1 MEFQGRVKKLLPV
14 RSGVSQRT
22 GNEWKALPF
31 VFEYFEHETD
41 RYPDSVVLETFD
53 TKVIDNLKEDMEVRC
68 GFSHHTREYDG
79 KTYNE
84 LRLYRIESVK
94 RAANQPAQQ
103 ANAPATGRNTTQ
115 QPQAAQVAPFPPAVD
130 ASGNPPGFE
139 RPATGDGNGDYDDLP
154 F

>member
-22 GNEWKALPF
+22 GNEWKSLPF
-31 VFEYFEHETD
+31 VFEYYEHETD
-41 RYPDSVVLETFD
+41 RYADSVVLETFD
-53 TKVIDNLKEDMEVRC
+53 TKVIDNLKEGMEIRC

-94 RAANQPAQQ
+94 KAQNAAPQA
-103 ANAPATGRNTTQ
+103 ANAPQPNNNT
-115 QPQAAQVAPFPPAVD
+115 
-130 ASGNPPGFE
+130 PGFE
-139 RPATGDGNGDYDDLP
+139 RPDTGDGNGDDDDLP

>member
-1 MEFQGRVKKLLPV
+1 MEFTGRVKKLLPV

-22 GNEWKALPF
+22 GNEWKSLPF
-31 VFEYFEHETD
+31 VFEYYEHETD
-41 RYPDSVVLETFD
+41 RYADSVVLETFD
-53 TKVIDNLKEDMEVRC
+53 TKVIDNLKEGMEIRC

-94 RAANQPAQQ
+94 KPQNAAPQA
-103 ANAPATGRNTTQ
+103 ANAP
-115 QPQAAQVAPFPPAVD
+115 QPNN
-130 ASGNPPGFE
+130 NPPGFE
-139 RPATGDGNGDYDDLP
+139 RPATGDENGQNKEGGDDDDLP